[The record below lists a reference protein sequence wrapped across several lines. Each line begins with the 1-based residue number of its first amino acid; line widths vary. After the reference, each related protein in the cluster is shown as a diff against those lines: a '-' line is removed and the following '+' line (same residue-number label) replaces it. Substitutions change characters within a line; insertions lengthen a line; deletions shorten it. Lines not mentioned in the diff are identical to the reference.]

1 MAAKTLFR
9 ALLALTCFVAFA
21 SAQNGFESG
30 QSAFASGQRN
40 SAVHKSVD
48 DYKSDSEDVSLK
60 PKQIIETD
68 DRGNAAISD
77 DHIND
82 RRVGAVPNQ
91 SYRRHSPH
99 QNFHQAAD
107 PKHQPKEDLIKSSVG
122 RQPGSGVHH
131 FQPLNQLFKKVL
143 NKGDVFVFPMG
154 LIHVQRNVGYGKDVA
169 VGALNSESPGVITI
183 ANSVFGSNPSIPSDV
198 LGKAFQ
204 VDQNVIFQLL
214 AKF

>member
-48 DYKSDSEDVSLK
+48 DYKSDSEDASLK

-68 DRGNAAISD
+68 NRGSAAISD

-82 RRVGAVPNQ
+82 HRVGAVPNQ

-107 PKHQPKEDLIKSSVG
+107 PKHQPKEGTLEVG
-122 RQPGSGVHH
+122 FITSNPV
-131 FQPLNQLFKKVL
+131 NQLFKKVL
-143 NKGDVFVFPMG
+143 NNGDVFVFPMG